1 VVKNLHSEPCIEL
14 RHIKKSFRGPHGQ
27 TEILKDL
34 SFSLFPQDSVGIN
47 GVSGAGKSTFLNI
60 LAALERPDAGEV
72 LWNGESIHAW
82 SLKKIARFRALHIGF
97 VFQSCHLIPEL
108 DVLENLLLTYHILKG
123 HVDFDD
129 RKRARDILE
138 RLGMTPHSHQ
148 LPMTLS
154 GGERQR
160 VAIARAFIH
169 HPRVIVA
176 DEPTGNLDEAS
187 GEQVMRLL
195 EEMQAEEHTALL
207 LVTHHMPFSQRMR
220 HQCRLH
226 QGILESL

>member
-1 VVKNLHSEPCIEL
+1 MIKDHEPCIEL
-14 RHIKKSFRGPHGQ
+14 RHIKKNFQGSYGR

-34 SFSLFPQDSVGIN
+34 FFSLLPQDSVGVS

-60 LAALERPDAGEV
+60 LAALEKPDAGEV
-72 LWNGESIHAW
+72 LWNGECIHTW
-82 SLKKIARFRALHIGF
+82 SSKKIARFRALHIGF

-108 DVLENLLLTYHILKG
+108 DVLENLLLTYRILKG

-138 RLGMTPHSHQ
+138 RLGMTSHSHQ

-169 HPRVIVA
+169 CPRVIVA
-176 DEPTGNLDEAS
+176 DEPTGNLDETN
-187 GEQVMRLL
+187 GEHVMQLL
-195 EEMQAEEHTALL
+195 EEMRTEEHTALL
-207 LVTHHMPFSQRMR
+207 LVTHHAPFSQRMQR
-220 HQCRLH
+220 QYRLH
-226 QGILESL
+226 QGILENL